1 MWSEIVSVARTTC
14 LVNFIKMCLLL
25 CFQLQTLTSFLLV
38 LSLVDFAMG
47 ALELT
52 NSSETLPL
60 VIIISPL
67 IRALTFVSGRLE
79 ASLPYP
85 RPMYMFTL
93 YQLVKFRIYLL
104 TYMYLKPIYALRQM
118 LSVQLELSFSRGVC
132 GGVGGQFCPTLIDNS
147 FFKQTGSPCIYW
159 QFQVRKQSF
168 HEDI

>member
-1 MWSEIVSVARTTC
+1 MSASLFSTADIDFVSSC
-14 LVNFIKMCLLL
+14 LESCGL
-25 CFQLQTLTSFLLV
+25 CNGSI
-38 LSLVDFAMG
+38 G
-47 ALELT
+47 ANQQQQ
-52 NSSETLPL
+52 NSSACNHHFTSDQS
-60 VIIISPL
+60 VDICKWSAGGI
-67 IRALTFVSGRLE
+67 
-79 ASLPYP
+79 ASLPP
-85 RPMYMFTL
+85 PPMYMFTL